1 MGCGSCGTS
10 NGLPKGCNNNGAC
23 GTDGCGKLSVF
34 DWLSNMQLPNGQEKF
49 NFVEVRFKNDRKF
62 YYKNENN
69 ISLNIGDVIAV
80 EGTPGHDIGVV
91 TLTGELVRIQM
102 KKKNLSWTTEDV
114 KKVYRKA
121 NQKDIE
127 TWVEFRDREKQT
139 MVDSRI
145 MAKNLNLEMKICDV
159 EYQGDGAKVTFY
171 YTAEGR
177 VDFRQLIKEYAGK
190 FGVRIEMKQIGYRQE
205 AAKVGGIGS
214 CGRELCCSTWLTD
227 FRSVSTAAA
236 RYQQLSINSQKLAGQ
251 CGKLK
256 CCLNFELDS
265 YLDALNSFPSME
277 SRFETEKGWAHCV
290 KIDVFKKEMWF
301 AYDKGGIV
309 WYKFS
314 VNDIQEFLAIT
325 AKGQKTEPLEDLA
338 KNVEESKP
346 DFADV
351 IGEDSLERFER
362 KEKKNKKRKRIKNN
376 QNSGNEKVAANTNN
390 LKPQMA
396 KQKQPNEAK
405 DKANRPENKQGKNP
419 NQSKKNNQNRP
430 IKNSNP
436 NQNQQLQNQPK
447 EKQQP
452 TQAKEQQVQ
461 PNTDQ
466 QKPQGNNR
474 NRNKQK
480 RKPNKP
486 SNNSQQNN
494 QTNQANQSTQQPK
507 KQPQQNNQNAE
518 QKPKTKD
525 ENHTNNS
532 QPNPNKSKNR
542 SKKRFNRGP
551 KPNDTQQ

>member
-10 NGLPKGCNNNGAC
+10 TSGLPKGCNNNGAC

-34 DWLSNMQLPNGQEKF
+34 DWLSNMKLPNGQQPF

-69 ISLNIGDVIAV
+69 ISLNVGDIIAV
-80 EGTPGHDIGVV
+80 EGNPGHDIGIV

-102 KKKNLSWTTEDV
+102 KKKNLSWEAEDV

-127 TWVEFRDREKQT
+127 TWQEFREKEKQT
-139 MVDSRI
+139 MIDSRI

-205 AAKVGGIGS
+205 AAKIGGIGS

-265 YLDALNSFPSME
+265 YLDALNSFPSIE
-277 SRFETEKGWAHCV
+277 SKFETVNGMAHCV

-301 AYDKGGIV
+301 AYERGSV
-309 WYKFS
+309 LWYKFS
-314 VNDIQEFLAIT
+314 IEDVQEFLQINEN
-325 AKGQKTEPLEDLA
+325 GGKTESLEELA
-338 KNVEESKP
+338 KNAVESKP
-346 DFADV
+346 TFGDG
-351 IGEDSLERFER
+351 IEEDSLERFER
-362 KEKKNKKRKRIKNN
+362 KEKAKRKRIKAKPNNNKSKDNQSVNTSKNNPVEAKENQPQQRKNNN
-376 QNSGNEKVAANTNN
+376 QRKKRPQNSNSNQNPNQQTKAPQNQGTENVV
-390 LKPQMA
+390 KPNA
-396 KQKQPNEAK
+396 EGQKQNPAK
-405 DKANRPENKQGKNP
+405 KKNP
-419 NQSKKNNQNRP
+419 NQQRR
-430 IKNSNP
+430 NP
-436 NQNQQLQNQPK
+436 NQQKTQQNQG
-447 EKQQP
+447 QN
-452 TQAKEQQVQ
+452 
-461 PNTDQ
+461 PNAA
-466 QKPQGNNR
+466 
-474 NRNKQK
+474 
-480 RKPNKP
+480 
-486 SNNSQQNN
+486 SNNTAQSGENN
-494 QTNQANQSTQQPK
+494 QSN
-507 KQPQQNNQNAE
+507 E
-518 QKPKTKD
+518 QKPK
-525 ENHTNNS
+525 
-532 QPNPNKSKNR
+532 NKN
-542 SKKRFNRGP
+542 KKRFHRGP
-551 KPNDTQQ
+551 KPDNSKQ

>member
-10 NGLPKGCNNNGAC
+10 NSGLPKGCNNNGAC

-34 DWLSNMQLPNGQEKF
+34 DWLSNMKLPNGQEKF

-102 KKKNLSWTTEDV
+102 KKKNLTWEGEDI

-127 TWVEFRDREKQT
+127 TWQEFREREKQT
-139 MVDSRI
+139 MIDSRI
-145 MAKNLNLEMKICDV
+145 MAKNHGLEMKICDV

-177 VDFRQLIKEYAGK
+177 VDFRQLIKDYASK
-190 FGVRIEMKQIGYRQE
+190 FAVRIEMKQIGYRQE
-205 AAKVGGIGS
+205 AAKIGGIGS

-265 YLDALNSFPSME
+265 YLDALNTFPSME
-277 SRFETEKGWAHCV
+277 SRFETEKGWTHCV
-290 KIDVFKKEMWF
+290 KVDVFKKEMWF
-301 AYDKGGIV
+301 AYERGGVV

-314 VNDIQEFLAIT
+314 VEDIQEFLAMS
-325 AKGQKTEPLEDLA
+325 AKGIKTEPLEELA
-338 KNVEESKP
+338 KNVEEVKP
-346 DFADV
+346 DFTDV

-362 KEKKNKKRKRIKNN
+362 KEKQNRKRKKIKKPTNTTA
-376 QNSGNEKVAANTNN
+376 EKANANTSAI
-390 LKPQMA
+390 KPQPA

-405 DKANRPENKQGKNP
+405 DTLNRTENKPGKNP
-419 NQSKKNNQNRP
+419 NQSKKNTQNRP
-430 IKNSNP
+430 QKNSNP
-436 NQNQQLQNQPK
+436 NQNPNQQKQNPPK

-452 TQAKEQQVQ
+452 TQNGDQKQGQQNSDQVKEQG
-461 PNTDQ
+461 NT
-466 QKPQGNNR
+466 R
-474 NRNKQK
+474 NRNQQK
-480 RKPNKP
+480 RKPNNP
-486 SNNSQQNN
+486 NPNNP
-494 QTNQANQSTQQPK
+494 ANQENQQPK
-507 KQPQQNNQNAE
+507 KLPQQNNNQNAE
-518 QKPKTKD
+518 PKKTNVSG
-525 ENHTNNS
+525 ENLNNDTE
-532 QPNPNKSKNR
+532 PNPNKSKNR
-542 SKKRFNRGP
+542 NKKRFNRGP
-551 KPNDTQQ
+551 KPDNTQQ

>member
-10 NGLPKGCNNNGAC
+10 SGLPKGCNNNGAC

-34 DWLSNMQLPNGQEKF
+34 DWLSNMQLPTGQEKF

-69 ISLNIGDVIAV
+69 ISLNIGEVIAV

-102 KKKNLSWTTEDV
+102 KKKNLSWTAEDV

-309 WYKFS
+309 WHKFS
-314 VNDIQEFLAIT
+314 VEDIQEFLAMS

-338 KNVEESKP
+338 KNVEETKP
-346 DFADV
+346 DFVDV

-362 KEKKNKKRKRIKNN
+362 KEKQNKKRKRIKKPTNSGTEKVSANANN
-376 QNSGNEKVAANTNN
+376 QR
-390 LKPQMA
+390 PQQA
-396 KQKQPNEAK
+396 KQKPNEVK
-405 DKANRPENKQGKNP
+405 DQPNRPENKPGKNP

-430 IKNSNP
+430 NKNSNP
-436 NQNQQLQNQPK
+436 NQNQQNPPR

-452 TQAKEQQVQ
+452 TQAKDQQGQ

-466 QKPQGNNR
+466 QKPEGNNR
-474 NRNKQK
+474 NRNQQK
-480 RKPNKP
+480 RKPNNP
-486 SNNSQQNN
+486 NSAN
-494 QTNQANQSTQQPK
+494 NQANQPNQQPK
-507 KQPQQNNQNAE
+507 KQPQQNNNQPAE
-518 QKPKTKD
+518 QK
-525 ENHTNNS
+525 TNASGEDQNNT

-542 SKKRFNRGP
+542 NKKRFNRGP
-551 KPNDTQQ
+551 KPDNTQE

>member
-10 NGLPKGCNNNGAC
+10 NSGLPKGCNNNGAC

-34 DWLSNMQLPNGQEKF
+34 DWLSNMKLPNGQEKF

-102 KKKNLSWTTEDV
+102 KKKNLTWEGEDI

-127 TWVEFRDREKQT
+127 TWQEFREREKQT
-139 MVDSRI
+139 MIDSRI
-145 MAKNLNLEMKICDV
+145 MAKNHGLEMKICDV

-177 VDFRQLIKEYAGK
+177 VDFRQLIKDYASK
-190 FGVRIEMKQIGYRQE
+190 VAVRIEMKQIGYRQE
-205 AAKVGGIGS
+205 AAKIGGIGS

-265 YLDALNSFPSME
+265 YLDALNTFPSME
-277 SRFETEKGWAHCV
+277 SRFETEKGWTHCV
-290 KIDVFKKEMWF
+290 KVDVFKKEMWF
-301 AYDKGGIV
+301 AYERGGVV

-314 VNDIQEFLAIT
+314 VEDIQEFLAMS
-325 AKGQKTEPLEDLA
+325 AKGIKTEPLEELA
-338 KNVEESKP
+338 KNVEEVKP
-346 DFADV
+346 DFTDV

-362 KEKKNKKRKRIKNN
+362 KEKQKSKRKKIKKPTNTTAEKA
-376 QNSGNEKVAANTNN
+376 NSNTSAI
-390 LKPQMA
+390 KPQPA

-405 DKANRPENKQGKNP
+405 DTLNRAENKPGKNP
-419 NQSKKNNQNRP
+419 NQSKKNTQNRP
-430 IKNSNP
+430 QKNSNP
-436 NQNQQLQNQPK
+436 NQNPNQQKQNPPK

-452 TQAKEQQVQ
+452 TQNGDQKQGQQNPDQVKEQG
-461 PNTDQ
+461 NT
-466 QKPQGNNR
+466 R
-474 NRNKQK
+474 NRNQQK
-480 RKPNKP
+480 RKPNNP
-486 SNNSQQNN
+486 NPNNP
-494 QTNQANQSTQQPK
+494 ANQENQQPK
-507 KQPQQNNQNAE
+507 KLPQQNNNQNAE
-518 QKPKTKD
+518 PKKTNVSG
-525 ENHTNNS
+525 ENLNNDTE
-532 QPNPNKSKNR
+532 PNPNKSKNR
-542 SKKRFNRGP
+542 NKKRFNRGP
-551 KPNDTQQ
+551 KPDNTQQ

>member
-10 NGLPKGCNNNGAC
+10 SGLPKGCNNNGAC

-34 DWLSNMQLPNGQEKF
+34 DWLSNMQLPTGQEKF

-91 TLTGELVRIQM
+91 TLSGELVRIQM
-102 KKKNLSWTTEDV
+102 KKKNLSWTAEDV

-127 TWVEFRDREKQT
+127 TWQEFRDREKQT

-145 MAKNLNLEMKICDV
+145 MAKNLNLEMKISDV

-277 SRFETEKGWAHCV
+277 SRFETEKGWTHCV

-314 VNDIQEFLAIT
+314 VNDIQEFLAMT

-338 KNVEESKP
+338 KNAEDAKP
-346 DFADV
+346 DFTDV

-362 KEKKNKKRKRIKNN
+362 KEKKKKKRKRIKNN
-376 QNSGNEKVAANTNN
+376 TNSENEKVSANANN
-390 LKPQMA
+390 QRPQPA
-396 KQKQPNEAK
+396 KSKQPNERK
-405 DKANRPENKQGKNP
+405 DQANRPENKQGKNP

-430 IKNSNP
+430 NKNSNP
-436 NQNQQLQNQPK
+436 NQNQQQNQPK

-452 TQAKEQQVQ
+452 TKANEQQAQ

-474 NRNKQK
+474 NRNQQK
-480 RKPNKP
+480 RKPNNP
-486 SNNSQQNN
+486 NNNSQQN
-494 QTNQANQSTQQPK
+494 QANQSNQQPK
-507 KQPQQNNQNAE
+507 KQPQQNNNQPAEPKANASG
-518 QKPKTKD
+518 
-525 ENHTNNS
+525 ENTDNA

-542 SKKRFNRGP
+542 NKKRFNRGP
-551 KPNDTQQ
+551 KPDNTQE

>member
-1 MGCGSCGTS
+1 
-10 NGLPKGCNNNGAC
+10 
-23 GTDGCGKLSVF
+23 
-34 DWLSNMQLPNGQEKF
+34 
-49 NFVEVRFKNDRKF
+49 
-62 YYKNENN
+62 
-69 ISLNIGDVIAV
+69 
-80 EGTPGHDIGVV
+80 
-91 TLTGELVRIQM
+91 M
-102 KKKNLSWTTEDV
+102 KKKNLSWTAEDV

-127 TWVEFRDREKQT
+127 TWIEFRDREKQT

-177 VDFRQLIKEYAGK
+177 VDFRQLIKDYAGK

-265 YLDALNSFPSME
+265 YLDALNHFPSME

-290 KIDVFKKEMWF
+290 KVDVFKKEMWF
-301 AYDKGGIV
+301 AYDKGGII

-314 VNDIQEFLAIT
+314 VDDIQEFLAMT
-325 AKGQKTEPLEDLA
+325 AKGKKTEPLEDLA

-346 DFADV
+346 DFSDV

-362 KEKKNKKRKRIKNN
+362 KEKQNKKRKRINKNN
-376 QNSGNEKVAANTNN
+376 QHSGNEKVAANANN
-390 LKPQMA
+390 LKSQKA

-405 DKANRPENKQGKNP
+405 DKTNRPENKQGKNP
-419 NQSKKNNQNRP
+419 NQSKKNNQTRP
-430 IKNSNP
+430 NKNSNP
-436 NQNQQLQNQPK
+436 NPNQQSNQPK
-447 EKQQP
+447 EKRKP
-452 TQAKEQQVQ
+452 TQANEQQAQ

-474 NRNKQK
+474 NRNQQK
-480 RKPNKP
+480 RKPNNP

-494 QTNQANQSTQQPK
+494 QANQLTQQPK
-507 KQPQQNNQNAE
+507 KQPQQNNQNTE
-518 QKPKTKD
+518 QNPKTKE
-525 ENHTNNS
+525 ENSTNNS

-542 SKKRFNRGP
+542 NKKRFNRGP
-551 KPNDTQQ
+551 KPDDTQQ

>member
-80 EGTPGHDIGVV
+80 EGSPGHDIGVV

-102 KKKNLSWTTEDV
+102 KKKNLSWTAEDV

-127 TWVEFRDREKQT
+127 TWQEFRDREKQT

-145 MAKNLNLEMKICDV
+145 MAKNLNLEMKISDV

-177 VDFRQLIKEYAGK
+177 VDFRQLIKDYAGK

-265 YLDALNSFPSME
+265 YLDALNAFPSME
-277 SRFETEKGWAHCV
+277 SRFETEKGWTHCV
-290 KIDVFKKEMWF
+290 KVDVFKREMWF
-301 AYDKGGIV
+301 AYEKGGIV

-314 VNDIQEFLAIT
+314 VDDIQEFLAMS
-325 AKGQKTEPLEDLA
+325 AKGKKTEPLEDLA
-338 KNVEESKP
+338 KNVEEAKP
-346 DFADV
+346 DFSDV

-362 KEKKNKKRKRIKNN
+362 KEKQNRKRKKIKKPNSDKANANNTRPQQAKNKPQVDDKNIQNKSEVKPNNPNQNKKNN
-376 QNSGNEKVAANTNN
+376 QNKPNRKPNN
-390 LKPQMA
+390 PNQN
-396 KQKQPNEAK
+396 KQKDQVKDSQKVPNQEQSQGQ
-405 DKANRPENKQGKNP
+405 ENKQGKP
-419 NQSKKNNQNRP
+419 RNRP
-430 IKNSNP
+430 
-436 NQNQQLQNQPK
+436 Q
-447 EKQQP
+447 
-452 TQAKEQQVQ
+452 
-461 PNTDQ
+461 
-466 QKPQGNNR
+466 
-474 NRNKQK
+474 QK
-480 RKPNKP
+480 RKPNNPNQNNPNQNNKNSQPNQKP
-486 SNNSQQNN
+486 NQQNN
-494 QTNQANQSTQQPK
+494 V
-507 KQPQQNNQNAE
+507 NAE
-518 QKPKTKD
+518 AK
-525 ENHTNNS
+525 TNNSGENKNNSS
-532 QPNPNKSKNR
+532 QPNPNKSKNPN
-542 SKKRFNRGP
+542 KKRFNRGP
-551 KPNDTQQ
+551 KPDNTQD

>member
-10 NGLPKGCNNNGAC
+10 SGLPKGCNNNGAC

-34 DWLSNMQLPNGQEKF
+34 DWLSNMQLPTGQEKF

-91 TLTGELVRIQM
+91 TLSGELVRIQM
-102 KKKNLSWTTEDV
+102 KKKNLSWTAEDV

-127 TWVEFRDREKQT
+127 TWQEFRDREKQT

-145 MAKNLNLEMKICDV
+145 MAKNLNLEMKISDV

-277 SRFETEKGWAHCV
+277 SRFETEKGWTHCV

-314 VNDIQEFLAIT
+314 VNDIQEFLAMT

-338 KNVEESKP
+338 KNAEDAKP
-346 DFADV
+346 DFTDV

-362 KEKKNKKRKRIKNN
+362 KEKQNKKRKRIKNN
-376 QNSGNEKVAANTNN
+376 TNSENDKVSANANN
-390 LKPQMA
+390 QRPQPA
-396 KQKQPNEAK
+396 KSKQPNERK
-405 DKANRPENKQGKNP
+405 DQANRPENKQGKNP

-430 IKNSNP
+430 NKNSNP
-436 NQNQQLQNQPK
+436 NQNQQQNQPK

-452 TQAKEQQVQ
+452 TKANEQQAQ

-474 NRNKQK
+474 NRNQQK
-480 RKPNKP
+480 RKPNNP
-486 SNNSQQNN
+486 NNNSQQN
-494 QTNQANQSTQQPK
+494 QANQSNQQPK
-507 KQPQQNNQNAE
+507 KQPQQNNNQPAEPKANASG
-518 QKPKTKD
+518 
-525 ENHTNNS
+525 ENTDNA

-542 SKKRFNRGP
+542 NKKRFNRGP
-551 KPNDTQQ
+551 KPDNTQE

>member
-10 NGLPKGCNNNGAC
+10 SGLPKGCNNNGAC

-34 DWLSNMQLPNGQEKF
+34 DWLSNMQLPTGQEKF

-69 ISLNIGDVIAV
+69 ISLNIGEVIAV

-102 KKKNLSWTTEDV
+102 KKKNLSWTAEDV

-309 WYKFS
+309 WHKFS
-314 VNDIQEFLAIT
+314 VEDIQEFLAMS

-338 KNVEESKP
+338 KNVEETKP
-346 DFADV
+346 DFVDV

-362 KEKKNKKRKRIKNN
+362 KEKQNKKRKRIKKPTNSGTEKVSANANN
-376 QNSGNEKVAANTNN
+376 QR
-390 LKPQMA
+390 PQQA
-396 KQKQPNEAK
+396 KQKANEVKDQP
-405 DKANRPENKQGKNP
+405 NRPENKPGKNP

-430 IKNSNP
+430 NKNSNP
-436 NQNQQLQNQPK
+436 NQNQQNLPR

-452 TQAKEQQVQ
+452 TQAKDQQGL

-466 QKPQGNNR
+466 QKPEGNNR
-474 NRNKQK
+474 NRNQQK
-480 RKPNKP
+480 RKPNNP
-486 SNNSQQNN
+486 NSAN
-494 QTNQANQSTQQPK
+494 NQANQPNQQPK
-507 KQPQQNNQNAE
+507 KQPQQNNNQPAE
-518 QKPKTKD
+518 QK
-525 ENHTNNS
+525 TNASGEDQNNT

-542 SKKRFNRGP
+542 NKKRFNRGP
-551 KPNDTQQ
+551 KPDNTQE

>member
-91 TLTGELVRIQM
+91 TLSGELVRIQM
-102 KKKNLSWTTEDV
+102 KKKNLSWTAEDV

-127 TWVEFRDREKQT
+127 TWQEFRDREKQT

-145 MAKNLNLEMKICDV
+145 MAKNLNLEMKISDV

-277 SRFETEKGWAHCV
+277 SRFETEKGWTHCV

-314 VNDIQEFLAIT
+314 VNDIQEFLAMT

-338 KNVEESKP
+338 KNAEDAKP
-346 DFADV
+346 DFTDV

-362 KEKKNKKRKRIKNN
+362 KEKQNKKRKRIKNN
-376 QNSGNEKVAANTNN
+376 TNSENDKASANANN
-390 LKPQMA
+390 QRPQPA
-396 KQKQPNEAK
+396 KSKQPNERK
-405 DKANRPENKQGKNP
+405 DQANRPENKQGKNP

-430 IKNSNP
+430 NKNSNP
-436 NQNQQLQNQPK
+436 NQNQQQNQPK

-452 TQAKEQQVQ
+452 TKANEQQAQ

-474 NRNKQK
+474 NRNQQK
-480 RKPNKP
+480 RKPNNQN
-486 SNNSQQNN
+486 NNSQQN
-494 QTNQANQSTQQPK
+494 QANQSNQQPK
-507 KQPQQNNQNAE
+507 KQPQQNNNQPAEPKANASG
-518 QKPKTKD
+518 
-525 ENHTNNS
+525 ENTDNA

-542 SKKRFNRGP
+542 NKKRFNRGP
-551 KPNDTQQ
+551 KPDNTQE

>member
-91 TLTGELVRIQM
+91 TLSGELVRIQM
-102 KKKNLSWTTEDV
+102 KKKNLSWTAEDV

-127 TWVEFRDREKQT
+127 TWQEFRDREKQT

-145 MAKNLNLEMKICDV
+145 MAKNLNLEMKISDV

-265 YLDALNSFPSME
+265 YLDALNSFPPME
-277 SRFETEKGWAHCV
+277 SRFETEKGWTHCV

-314 VNDIQEFLAIT
+314 VNDIQEFLAMT

-338 KNVEESKP
+338 KNAEDAKP
-346 DFADV
+346 DFTDV

-362 KEKKNKKRKRIKNN
+362 KEKQNKKRKRIKNN
-376 QNSGNEKVAANTNN
+376 TNSENDKVSANANN
-390 LKPQMA
+390 QRPQPA
-396 KQKQPNEAK
+396 KSKQPNERK
-405 DKANRPENKQGKNP
+405 DQANRPENKQGKNP

-430 IKNSNP
+430 NKNSNP
-436 NQNQQLQNQPK
+436 NQNQQQNQPK

-452 TQAKEQQVQ
+452 TKANEQQAQ

-474 NRNKQK
+474 NRNQQK
-480 RKPNKP
+480 RKPNNP
-486 SNNSQQNN
+486 NNNSQQN
-494 QTNQANQSTQQPK
+494 QANQSNQQPK
-507 KQPQQNNQNAE
+507 KQPQQNNNQPAEPKANASG
-518 QKPKTKD
+518 
-525 ENHTNNS
+525 ENTDNA

-542 SKKRFNRGP
+542 NKKRFNRGP
-551 KPNDTQQ
+551 KPDNTQE

>member
-10 NGLPKGCNNNGAC
+10 NSGLPKGCNNNGAC

-34 DWLSNMQLPNGQEKF
+34 DWLSNMKLPNGQEKF

-102 KKKNLSWTTEDV
+102 KKKNLTWEGEDI

-127 TWVEFRDREKQT
+127 TWQEFREREKQT
-139 MVDSRI
+139 MIDSRI
-145 MAKNLNLEMKICDV
+145 MAKNHGLEMKICDV

-177 VDFRQLIKEYAGK
+177 VDFRQLIKDYASK
-190 FGVRIEMKQIGYRQE
+190 FAVRIEMKQIGYRQE
-205 AAKVGGIGS
+205 AAKIGGIGS

-265 YLDALNSFPSME
+265 YLDALNTFPSME
-277 SRFETEKGWAHCV
+277 SRFETEKGWTHCV
-290 KIDVFKKEMWF
+290 KVDVFKKEMWL
-301 AYDKGGIV
+301 AYERGGVV

-314 VNDIQEFLAIT
+314 VEDIQEFLAMS
-325 AKGQKTEPLEDLA
+325 AKGIKTEPLEELA
-338 KNVEESKP
+338 KNVEEVKP
-346 DFADV
+346 DFTDV

-362 KEKKNKKRKRIKNN
+362 KEKQNRKRKKIKKPTNTTA
-376 QNSGNEKVAANTNN
+376 EKANANTSAI
-390 LKPQMA
+390 KPQPA

-405 DKANRPENKQGKNP
+405 DTLNRTENKPGKNP
-419 NQSKKNNQNRP
+419 NQSKKNTQNRP
-430 IKNSNP
+430 QKNSNP
-436 NQNQQLQNQPK
+436 NQNPNQQKQNPPK

-452 TQAKEQQVQ
+452 TQNGDQKQGQQNSDQVKEQG
-461 PNTDQ
+461 NT
-466 QKPQGNNR
+466 R
-474 NRNKQK
+474 NRNQQK
-480 RKPNKP
+480 RKPNNP
-486 SNNSQQNN
+486 NPNNP
-494 QTNQANQSTQQPK
+494 ANQENQQPK
-507 KQPQQNNQNAE
+507 KLPQQNNNQNAE
-518 QKPKTKD
+518 PKKTNVSG
-525 ENHTNNS
+525 ENLNNDTE
-532 QPNPNKSKNR
+532 PNPNKSKNR
-542 SKKRFNRGP
+542 NKKRFNRGP
-551 KPNDTQQ
+551 KPDNTQQ

>member
-91 TLTGELVRIQM
+91 TLSGELVRIQM
-102 KKKNLSWTTEDV
+102 KKKNLSWTAEDV

-127 TWVEFRDREKQT
+127 TWQEFREREKQT

-145 MAKNLNLEMKICDV
+145 MAKNLNLEMKISDV

-277 SRFETEKGWAHCV
+277 SRFETEKGWTHCV

-314 VNDIQEFLAIT
+314 VNDIQEFLAMT

-338 KNVEESKP
+338 KNAEDAKP
-346 DFADV
+346 DFTDV

-362 KEKKNKKRKRIKNN
+362 KEKKKKKRKRIKNN
-376 QNSGNEKVAANTNN
+376 TNSENEKVSANANN
-390 LKPQMA
+390 QRPQPA
-396 KQKQPNEAK
+396 KSKQPNERK
-405 DKANRPENKQGKNP
+405 DQANRPENKQGKNP

-430 IKNSNP
+430 NKNSNP
-436 NQNQQLQNQPK
+436 NQNQQQNQPK

-452 TQAKEQQVQ
+452 TKANEQQAQ

-474 NRNKQK
+474 NRNQQK
-480 RKPNKP
+480 RKPNNQN
-486 SNNSQQNN
+486 NNSQQN
-494 QTNQANQSTQQPK
+494 QANQSNQQPK
-507 KQPQQNNQNAE
+507 KQPQQNNNQPAEPKANASG
-518 QKPKTKD
+518 
-525 ENHTNNS
+525 ENTDNA

-542 SKKRFNRGP
+542 NKKRFNRGP
-551 KPNDTQQ
+551 KPDNTQE

>member
-69 ISLNIGDVIAV
+69 ISLNIGEVVAV

-91 TLTGELVRIQM
+91 TLSGELVRIQM
-102 KKKNLSWTTEDV
+102 KKKNLSWTAEDV

-127 TWVEFRDREKQT
+127 TWQEFRDREKQT

-145 MAKNLNLEMKICDV
+145 MAKNLNLEMKISDV

-277 SRFETEKGWAHCV
+277 SRFETEKGWTHCV

-314 VNDIQEFLAIT
+314 VNDIQEFLAMT

-338 KNVEESKP
+338 KNAEDAKP
-346 DFADV
+346 DFTDV

-362 KEKKNKKRKRIKNN
+362 KEKQNKKRKRIKNN
-376 QNSGNEKVAANTNN
+376 TNSENDKASANANN
-390 LKPQMA
+390 QRPQPA
-396 KQKQPNEAK
+396 KSKQPNERK
-405 DKANRPENKQGKNP
+405 DQANRPENKQGKNP

-430 IKNSNP
+430 NKNSNP
-436 NQNQQLQNQPK
+436 NQNQQQNQPK

-452 TQAKEQQVQ
+452 TKANEQQAQ

-474 NRNKQK
+474 NRNQQK
-480 RKPNKP
+480 RKPNNP
-486 SNNSQQNN
+486 NNNSQQN
-494 QTNQANQSTQQPK
+494 QANQSNQQPK
-507 KQPQQNNQNAE
+507 KQPQQNNNQPAEPKANASG
-518 QKPKTKD
+518 
-525 ENHTNNS
+525 ENTDNA

-542 SKKRFNRGP
+542 NKKRFNRGP
-551 KPNDTQQ
+551 KPDNTQE

>member
-102 KKKNLSWTTEDV
+102 KKKNLSWTAEDI

-177 VDFRQLIKEYAGK
+177 VDFRQLIKDYAGK

-290 KIDVFKKEMWF
+290 KVDVFKKEMWF
-301 AYDKGGIV
+301 AYDKGGII

-314 VNDIQEFLAIT
+314 VEDIQEFLAMT
-325 AKGQKTEPLEDLA
+325 AKGKKTEPLEDLA
-338 KNVEESKP
+338 KNVEETKS
-346 DFADV
+346 DFSDV

-362 KEKKNKKRKRIKNN
+362 KEKQNRKRKKIKK
-376 QNSGNEKVAANTNN
+376 QGNSAPDKNGANVSN
-390 LKPQMA
+390 LKPQQA
-396 KQKQPNEAK
+396 KQKQPNEGK
-405 DKANRPENKQGKNP
+405 EKQNRPENRQGKNP
-419 NQSKKNNQNRP
+419 NPSKKNNQNRP
-430 IKNSNP
+430 NKSSNP
-436 NQNQQLQNQPK
+436 NQNNQN
-447 EKQQP
+447 
-452 TQAKEQQVQ
+452 QAKEPQVQ

-474 NRNKQK
+474 NRNQQK
-480 RKPNKP
+480 RKPNNP
-486 SNNSQQNN
+486 SNNSQQS
-494 QTNQANQSTQQPK
+494 NQSNQQPK

-518 QKPKTKD
+518 QKTKTKD
-525 ENHTNNS
+525 ENQTNNS

-542 SKKRFNRGP
+542 NKKRVNRGP
-551 KPNDTQQ
+551 KPDDTQQ

>member
-80 EGTPGHDIGVV
+80 EGSPGHDIGVV

-102 KKKNLSWTTEDV
+102 KKKNLSWTAEDV

-127 TWVEFRDREKQT
+127 TWQEFRDREKQT

-145 MAKNLNLEMKICDV
+145 MAKNLNLEMKISDV

-177 VDFRQLIKEYAGK
+177 VDFRQLIKDYAGK

-265 YLDALNSFPSME
+265 YLDALNAFPSME
-277 SRFETEKGWAHCV
+277 SRFETEKGWTHCV
-290 KIDVFKKEMWF
+290 KVDVFKREMWF
-301 AYDKGGIV
+301 AYEKGGIV

-314 VNDIQEFLAIT
+314 VDDIQEFLAMS
-325 AKGQKTEPLEDLA
+325 AKGKKTEPLEDLA
-338 KNVEESKP
+338 KNVEEAKP
-346 DFADV
+346 DFSDV

-362 KEKKNKKRKRIKNN
+362 KEKQNRKRKKIKKPNSDKANANNTRPQQAKNKPQVDDKNIQNKSEVKPNNPNQNKKNN
-376 QNSGNEKVAANTNN
+376 QNKPNRKPNNPNQNKQQDQVKDSQKV
-390 LKPQMA
+390 
-396 KQKQPNEAK
+396 PNQEQSQGQ
-405 DKANRPENKQGKNP
+405 ENKQGKP
-419 NQSKKNNQNRP
+419 RNRP
-430 IKNSNP
+430 
-436 NQNQQLQNQPK
+436 Q
-447 EKQQP
+447 
-452 TQAKEQQVQ
+452 
-461 PNTDQ
+461 
-466 QKPQGNNR
+466 
-474 NRNKQK
+474 QK
-480 RKPNKP
+480 RKPNNPNQNNPNQNNKNSQPNQKP
-486 SNNSQQNN
+486 NQQNN
-494 QTNQANQSTQQPK
+494 V
-507 KQPQQNNQNAE
+507 NAE
-518 QKPKTKD
+518 AK
-525 ENHTNNS
+525 TNNSGENKNNSS
-532 QPNPNKSKNR
+532 QPNPNKSKNPN
-542 SKKRFNRGP
+542 KKRFNRGP
-551 KPNDTQQ
+551 KPDNTQD

>member
-91 TLTGELVRIQM
+91 TLSGELVRIQM
-102 KKKNLSWTTEDV
+102 KKKNLSWTAEDV

-127 TWVEFRDREKQT
+127 TWQEFRDREKQT

-145 MAKNLNLEMKICDV
+145 MAKNLNLEMKISDV

-277 SRFETEKGWAHCV
+277 SRFETEKGWTHCV

-309 WYKFS
+309 C
-314 VNDIQEFLAIT
+314 ND
-325 AKGQKTEPLEDLA
+325 
-338 KNVEESKP
+338 S
-346 DFADV
+346 
-351 IGEDSLERFER
+351 
-362 KEKKNKKRKRIKNN
+362 
-376 QNSGNEKVAANTNN
+376 
-390 LKPQMA
+390 
-396 KQKQPNEAK
+396 
-405 DKANRPENKQGKNP
+405 
-419 NQSKKNNQNRP
+419 
-430 IKNSNP
+430 
-436 NQNQQLQNQPK
+436 
-447 EKQQP
+447 
-452 TQAKEQQVQ
+452 
-461 PNTDQ
+461 
-466 QKPQGNNR
+466 
-474 NRNKQK
+474 
-480 RKPNKP
+480 
-486 SNNSQQNN
+486 
-494 QTNQANQSTQQPK
+494 
-507 KQPQQNNQNAE
+507 
-518 QKPKTKD
+518 
-525 ENHTNNS
+525 
-532 QPNPNKSKNR
+532 
-542 SKKRFNRGP
+542 
-551 KPNDTQQ
+551 

>member
-10 NGLPKGCNNNGAC
+10 NSGLPKGCNNNGAC

-34 DWLSNMQLPNGQEKF
+34 DWLSNMKLPNGQEKF

-102 KKKNLSWTTEDV
+102 KKKNLTWEGEDI

-127 TWVEFRDREKQT
+127 TWQEFREREKQT
-139 MVDSRI
+139 MIDSRI
-145 MAKNLNLEMKICDV
+145 MAKNHGLEMKICDV

-177 VDFRQLIKEYAGK
+177 VDFRQLIKDYASK
-190 FGVRIEMKQIGYRQE
+190 FAVRIEMKQIGYRQE
-205 AAKVGGIGS
+205 AAKIGGIGS

-265 YLDALNSFPSME
+265 YLDALNTFTSME
-277 SRFETEKGWAHCV
+277 ILFETETVWTHCV
-290 KIDVFKKEMWF
+290 KVDVFKKEMWF
-301 AYDKGGIV
+301 AYERGGVV

-314 VNDIQEFLAIT
+314 VEDIQEFLAMS
-325 AKGQKTEPLEDLA
+325 AKGIKTEPLEELA
-338 KNVEESKP
+338 KNVEEVKP
-346 DFADV
+346 DFTDV

-362 KEKKNKKRKRIKNN
+362 KEKQKSKRKKIKKPTNTTA
-376 QNSGNEKVAANTNN
+376 EKANANTSAI
-390 LKPQMA
+390 KPQPA

-405 DKANRPENKQGKNP
+405 DTLNRAENKPGKNP
-419 NQSKKNNQNRP
+419 NQSKKNTQNRP
-430 IKNSNP
+430 QKNSNP
-436 NQNQQLQNQPK
+436 NQNPNQQKQNPPK

-452 TQAKEQQVQ
+452 TQNGDQKQGQQNSDQVKEQG
-461 PNTDQ
+461 NT
-466 QKPQGNNR
+466 R
-474 NRNKQK
+474 NRNQQK
-480 RKPNKP
+480 RKPNNP
-486 SNNSQQNN
+486 NPNNP
-494 QTNQANQSTQQPK
+494 ANQENQQPK
-507 KQPQQNNQNAE
+507 KLPQQNNNQNAE
-518 QKPKTKD
+518 PKKTNVSG
-525 ENHTNNS
+525 ENLNNDTE
-532 QPNPNKSKNR
+532 PNPNKSKNR
-542 SKKRFNRGP
+542 NKKRFNRGP
-551 KPNDTQQ
+551 KPDNTQQ

>member
-10 NGLPKGCNNNGAC
+10 SGLPKGCNNNGAC

-34 DWLSNMQLPNGQEKF
+34 DWLSNMQLPTGQEKF

-69 ISLNIGDVIAV
+69 ISLNIGEVIAV

-102 KKKNLSWTTEDV
+102 KKKNLSWTAEDV

-121 NQKDIE
+121 NQNDIE

-309 WYKFS
+309 WHKFS
-314 VNDIQEFLAIT
+314 VEDIQEFLAMS

-338 KNVEESKP
+338 KNVEETKP
-346 DFADV
+346 DFVDV

-362 KEKKNKKRKRIKNN
+362 KEKQNKKRKRIKKPTNSGTEKVSANANN
-376 QNSGNEKVAANTNN
+376 QR
-390 LKPQMA
+390 PQQA
-396 KQKQPNEAK
+396 KQKANEVKDQP
-405 DKANRPENKQGKNP
+405 NRPENKPGKNP

-430 IKNSNP
+430 NKNSNP
-436 NQNQQLQNQPK
+436 NQNQQNLPR

-452 TQAKEQQVQ
+452 TQAKDQQGL

-466 QKPQGNNR
+466 QKPEGNNR
-474 NRNKQK
+474 NRNQQK
-480 RKPNKP
+480 RKPNNP
-486 SNNSQQNN
+486 NSAN
-494 QTNQANQSTQQPK
+494 NQANQPNQQPK
-507 KQPQQNNQNAE
+507 KQPQQNNNQPAE
-518 QKPKTKD
+518 QK
-525 ENHTNNS
+525 TNASGEDQNNT

-542 SKKRFNRGP
+542 NKKRFNRGP
-551 KPNDTQQ
+551 KPDNTQE

>member
-34 DWLSNMQLPNGQEKF
+34 DWLSNMQLPNGQERF

-69 ISLNIGDVIAV
+69 ISLNIGEVVAV

-102 KKKNLSWTTEDV
+102 KKKNLSWTAEDV

-314 VNDIQEFLAIT
+314 VDDIQEFLAMS

-338 KNVEESKP
+338 KNVEETKP
-346 DFADV
+346 DFVDV

-362 KEKKNKKRKRIKNN
+362 KEKQNKKRKKIKKPAAGTEKVGANANN
-376 QNSGNEKVAANTNN
+376 QR
-390 LKPQMA
+390 PQQA
-396 KQKQPNEAK
+396 KQKPQNEGK
-405 DKANRPENKQGKNP
+405 DQANRPDNNGNKNP

-430 IKNSNP
+430 NKNSNP
-436 NQNQQLQNQPK
+436 NQPKQQNKPNPPR
-447 EKQQP
+447 EKQQQP
-452 TQAKEQQVQ
+452 TQSENGTV
-461 PNTDQ
+461 NTDQ
-466 QKPQGNNR
+466 PKQGGNNR
-474 NRNKQK
+474 NRNQQK
-480 RKPNKP
+480 RKPNNP
-486 SNNSQQNN
+486 NPNSQNSQA
-494 QTNQANQSTQQPK
+494 NQANQSNQQPK
-507 KQPQQNNQNAE
+507 KQPQQNNNQPAE
-518 QKPKTKD
+518 QKVNPSG
-525 ENHTNNS
+525 ENQNNP

-542 SKKRFNRGP
+542 NKKRFNRGP
-551 KPNDTQQ
+551 KPDNTQE

>member
-91 TLTGELVRIQM
+91 TLSGELVRIQM
-102 KKKNLSWTTEDV
+102 KKKNLSWTAEDV

-127 TWVEFRDREKQT
+127 TWQEFRDREKQT

-145 MAKNLNLEMKICDV
+145 MAKNLNLEMKISDV

-277 SRFETEKGWAHCV
+277 SRFETEKGWTHCV

-314 VNDIQEFLAIT
+314 VNDVQEFLAMT

-338 KNVEESKP
+338 KNAEDAKP
-346 DFADV
+346 DFTDV

-362 KEKKNKKRKRIKNN
+362 KEKQNKKRKRIKNN
-376 QNSGNEKVAANTNN
+376 TNSENDKVSANANN
-390 LKPQMA
+390 QRPQPA
-396 KQKQPNEAK
+396 KSKQPNERK
-405 DKANRPENKQGKNP
+405 DQANRPENKQGKNP

-430 IKNSNP
+430 NKNSNP
-436 NQNQQLQNQPK
+436 NQNQQQNQPK

-452 TQAKEQQVQ
+452 TQANEQQAQ

-474 NRNKQK
+474 NRNQQK
-480 RKPNKP
+480 RKPNNP
-486 SNNSQQNN
+486 NNNSQQN
-494 QTNQANQSTQQPK
+494 QANQSNQQPK
-507 KQPQQNNQNAE
+507 KQPQQNNNQPAEPKANASG
-518 QKPKTKD
+518 
-525 ENHTNNS
+525 ENTDNA

-542 SKKRFNRGP
+542 NKKRFNRGP
-551 KPNDTQQ
+551 KPDNTQE

>member
-102 KKKNLSWTTEDV
+102 KKKNLSWTAEDI

-177 VDFRQLIKEYAGK
+177 VDFRQLIKDYAGK

-290 KIDVFKKEMWF
+290 KVDVFKKEMWF
-301 AYDKGGIV
+301 AYDKGGII

-314 VNDIQEFLAIT
+314 VEDIQEFLAMT
-325 AKGQKTEPLEDLA
+325 AKGKKTEPLEDLA
-338 KNVEESKP
+338 KNVEETKS
-346 DFADV
+346 DFSDV

-362 KEKKNKKRKRIKNN
+362 KEKQNRKRKKIKK
-376 QNSGNEKVAANTNN
+376 QGNSAPDKNGANASN
-390 LKPQMA
+390 LKPQQA
-396 KQKQPNEAK
+396 KQKQPNEGK
-405 DKANRPENKQGKNP
+405 EKQNRPENRQGKNP
-419 NQSKKNNQNRP
+419 NPSKKNNQNRP
-430 IKNSNP
+430 NKNSNP
-436 NQNQQLQNQPK
+436 NQNNQN
-447 EKQQP
+447 
-452 TQAKEQQVQ
+452 QAKEPQVQ

-474 NRNKQK
+474 NRNQQK
-480 RKPNKP
+480 RKPNNP
-486 SNNSQQNN
+486 SNNSQQS
-494 QTNQANQSTQQPK
+494 NQSNQQPK
-507 KQPQQNNQNAE
+507 KQTQQNNQNAE
-518 QKPKTKD
+518 QKTKTKD
-525 ENHTNNS
+525 ENQTNNS

-542 SKKRFNRGP
+542 NKKRVNRGP
-551 KPNDTQQ
+551 KPDDTQQ

>member
-34 DWLSNMQLPNGQEKF
+34 DWLSNMKLPNGQEKF

-80 EGTPGHDIGVV
+80 EGSPGHDIGVV

-102 KKKNLSWTTEDV
+102 KKKNLSWTAEDV

-127 TWVEFRDREKQT
+127 TWQEFRNREKQT

-145 MAKNLNLEMKICDV
+145 MAKNLNLEMKISDV

-177 VDFRQLIKEYAGK
+177 VDFRQLIKDYAGK

-277 SRFETEKGWAHCV
+277 SRFETEKGWTHCV
-290 KIDVFKKEMWF
+290 KVDVFKREMWF
-301 AYDKGGIV
+301 AYEKGGIV

-314 VNDIQEFLAIT
+314 VNDIQEFLDMS
-325 AKGQKTEPLEDLA
+325 AKGRKIEPLEDLA
-338 KNVEESKP
+338 KNVEETKP
-346 DFADV
+346 DFSDV

-362 KEKKNKKRKRIKNN
+362 KEKQNRKRKKIK
-376 QNSGNEKVAANTNN
+376 
-390 LKPQMA
+390 
-396 KQKQPNEAK
+396 KQTS
-405 DKANRPENKQGKNP
+405 DKANANNNRPQQAKNKPQSDDKNSQNKPEGKPNNP
-419 NQSKKNNQNRP
+419 NQNKKNNQNRP
-430 IKNSNP
+430 NRKPNNP
-436 NQNQQLQNQPK
+436 NQN
-447 EKQQP
+447 KQQDQVKDSQKAANTSE
-452 TQAKEQQVQ
+452 TQGQENKQG
-461 PNTDQ
+461 
-466 QKPQGNNR
+466 KPR
-474 NRNKQK
+474 NRPQQK
-480 RKPNKP
+480 RKPNNPNQNNKNSQPNQKP
-486 SNNSQQNN
+486 NQQNN
-494 QTNQANQSTQQPK
+494 INADAKTNSSGENK
-507 KQPQQNNQNAE
+507 NN
-518 QKPKTKD
+518 T
-525 ENHTNNS
+525 S
-532 QPNPNKSKNR
+532 QPNPNKSKNPN
-542 SKKRFNRGP
+542 KKRFNRGP
-551 KPNDTQQ
+551 KPDNTQD

>member
-10 NGLPKGCNNNGAC
+10 SGLPKGCNNNGAC

-34 DWLSNMQLPNGQEKF
+34 DWLSNMQLPTGQEKF

-69 ISLNIGDVIAV
+69 ISLNIGEVIAV

-102 KKKNLSWTTEDV
+102 KKKNLSWTAEDV

-309 WYKFS
+309 WHKFS
-314 VNDIQEFLAIT
+314 VEDIQEFLAMS

-338 KNVEESKP
+338 KNVEETKP
-346 DFADV
+346 DFVDV

-362 KEKKNKKRKRIKNN
+362 KEKQNKKRKRIKKPTNSGTEKVSANANN
-376 QNSGNEKVAANTNN
+376 QR
-390 LKPQMA
+390 PQQA
-396 KQKQPNEAK
+396 KQKPNEVK
-405 DKANRPENKQGKNP
+405 DQPNRPENKPGKNP

-430 IKNSNP
+430 NKNSNP
-436 NQNQQLQNQPK
+436 NQNQQNLPR

-452 TQAKEQQVQ
+452 TQAKDQQGL

-466 QKPQGNNR
+466 QKPEGNNR
-474 NRNKQK
+474 NRNQQK
-480 RKPNKP
+480 RKPNNP
-486 SNNSQQNN
+486 NSAN
-494 QTNQANQSTQQPK
+494 NQANQPNQQPK
-507 KQPQQNNQNAE
+507 KQPQQNNNQPAE
-518 QKPKTKD
+518 QK
-525 ENHTNNS
+525 TNASGEDQNNT

-542 SKKRFNRGP
+542 NKKRFNRGP
-551 KPNDTQQ
+551 KPDNTQE

>member
-91 TLTGELVRIQM
+91 TLSGELVRIQM
-102 KKKNLSWTTEDV
+102 KKKNLSWTAEDV

-127 TWVEFRDREKQT
+127 TWQEFRDREKQT

-145 MAKNLNLEMKICDV
+145 MAKNLNLEMKISDV

-277 SRFETEKGWAHCV
+277 SRFETEKGWTHCV

-314 VNDIQEFLAIT
+314 VNDVQEFLAMT

-338 KNVEESKP
+338 KNAEDAKP
-346 DFADV
+346 DFTDV

-362 KEKKNKKRKRIKNN
+362 KEKQNKKRKRIKNN
-376 QNSGNEKVAANTNN
+376 TNSENDKVSANANN
-390 LKPQMA
+390 QRPQPA
-396 KQKQPNEAK
+396 KSKQPNERK
-405 DKANRPENKQGKNP
+405 DQANRPENKQGKNP

-430 IKNSNP
+430 NKNSNP
-436 NQNQQLQNQPK
+436 NQNQQQNQPK

-452 TQAKEQQVQ
+452 TKANEQQAQ

-474 NRNKQK
+474 NRNQQK
-480 RKPNKP
+480 RKPNNP
-486 SNNSQQNN
+486 NNNSQQN
-494 QTNQANQSTQQPK
+494 QANQSNQQPK
-507 KQPQQNNQNAE
+507 KQPQQNNNQPAEPKANASG
-518 QKPKTKD
+518 
-525 ENHTNNS
+525 ENTDNA

-542 SKKRFNRGP
+542 NKKRFNRGP
-551 KPNDTQQ
+551 KPDNTQE

>member
-34 DWLSNMQLPNGQEKF
+34 DWLSNMKLPNGQEKF

-91 TLTGELVRIQM
+91 TLSGELVRIQM
-102 KKKNLSWTTEDV
+102 KKKNLSWTAEDV

-127 TWVEFRDREKQT
+127 TWQEFRDREKQT

-145 MAKNLNLEMKICDV
+145 MAKNLNLEMKISDV

-277 SRFETEKGWAHCV
+277 SRFETEKGWTHCV

-314 VNDIQEFLAIT
+314 VNDIQEFLAMT

-338 KNVEESKP
+338 KNAEDAKP
-346 DFADV
+346 DFTDV

-362 KEKKNKKRKRIKNN
+362 KEKQNKKRKRIKNN
-376 QNSGNEKVAANTNN
+376 TNSENDKVSANANN
-390 LKPQMA
+390 QRPQPA
-396 KQKQPNEAK
+396 KSKQPNERK
-405 DKANRPENKQGKNP
+405 DQANRPENKQGKNP

-430 IKNSNP
+430 NKNSNP
-436 NQNQQLQNQPK
+436 NQNQQQNQPK

-452 TQAKEQQVQ
+452 TKANEQQAQ

-474 NRNKQK
+474 NRNQQK
-480 RKPNKP
+480 RKPNNP
-486 SNNSQQNN
+486 NNNSQQN
-494 QTNQANQSTQQPK
+494 QANQSNQQPK
-507 KQPQQNNQNAE
+507 KQPQQNNNQPAEPKANASG
-518 QKPKTKD
+518 
-525 ENHTNNS
+525 ENTDNA

-542 SKKRFNRGP
+542 NKKRFNRGP
-551 KPNDTQQ
+551 KPDNTQQ

>member
-10 NGLPKGCNNNGAC
+10 SGLPKGCNNNGAC

-69 ISLNIGDVIAV
+69 ISLNIGEVIAV

-102 KKKNLSWTTEDV
+102 KKKNLSWTAEDV

-309 WYKFS
+309 WHKFS
-314 VNDIQEFLAIT
+314 VEDIQEFLAMS

-338 KNVEESKP
+338 KNVEETKP
-346 DFADV
+346 DFVDV

-362 KEKKNKKRKRIKNN
+362 KEKQNKKRKRIKKPTNSGTEKVSANANN
-376 QNSGNEKVAANTNN
+376 QR
-390 LKPQMA
+390 PQQA
-396 KQKQPNEAK
+396 KQKANEVKDQP
-405 DKANRPENKQGKNP
+405 NRPENKPGKNP

-430 IKNSNP
+430 NKNSNP
-436 NQNQQLQNQPK
+436 NQNQQNLPR

-452 TQAKEQQVQ
+452 TQAKDQQGL

-466 QKPQGNNR
+466 QKPEGNNR
-474 NRNKQK
+474 NRNQQK
-480 RKPNKP
+480 RKPNNP
-486 SNNSQQNN
+486 NSAN
-494 QTNQANQSTQQPK
+494 NQANQPNQQPK
-507 KQPQQNNQNAE
+507 KQPQQNNNQPAE
-518 QKPKTKD
+518 QK
-525 ENHTNNS
+525 TNASGEDQNNT

-542 SKKRFNRGP
+542 NKKRFNRGP
-551 KPNDTQQ
+551 KPDNTQE

>member
-10 NGLPKGCNNNGAC
+10 TSGLPKGCNNNGAC

-34 DWLSNMQLPNGQEKF
+34 DWLSNMKLPNGQQPF

-69 ISLNIGDVIAV
+69 ISLNVGDIIAV
-80 EGTPGHDIGVV
+80 EGNPGHDIGIV

-102 KKKNLSWTTEDV
+102 KKKNLSWEAEDI

-127 TWVEFRDREKQT
+127 TWQEFREREKQT
-139 MVDSRI
+139 MIDSRI

-205 AAKVGGIGS
+205 AAKIGGIGS

-265 YLDALNSFPSME
+265 YLDALNNFPSIE
-277 SRFETEKGWAHCV
+277 SKFETVNGMAQCV

-301 AYDKGGIV
+301 AYERGSV
-309 WYKFS
+309 LWYKFS
-314 VNDIQEFLAIT
+314 IEDVQDFLQQN
-325 AKGQKTEPLEDLA
+325 KEGSKTESLEELA
-338 KNVEESKP
+338 KNTIESKP
-346 DFADV
+346 TFGDG
-351 IGEDSLERFER
+351 IEEDSLERFER
-362 KEKKNKKRKRIKNN
+362 KEKPKRKRINKAKPNSNNKSKDNQTQTVNSSKSSPVEAKDNQSQQKKNPNNRKKRPQNQNANQNANQLNKTPQNKEGENVVRQNPEGQKQNPAKKKNPNQQRRNPNQQKTQQNQGQVAKDSVQNNTAQSGDNSQSNEQKPKNKNKKR
-376 QNSGNEKVAANTNN
+376 
-390 LKPQMA
+390 
-396 KQKQPNEAK
+396 
-405 DKANRPENKQGKNP
+405 
-419 NQSKKNNQNRP
+419 
-430 IKNSNP
+430 
-436 NQNQQLQNQPK
+436 
-447 EKQQP
+447 
-452 TQAKEQQVQ
+452 
-461 PNTDQ
+461 
-466 QKPQGNNR
+466 
-474 NRNKQK
+474 
-480 RKPNKP
+480 
-486 SNNSQQNN
+486 
-494 QTNQANQSTQQPK
+494 
-507 KQPQQNNQNAE
+507 
-518 QKPKTKD
+518 
-525 ENHTNNS
+525 
-532 QPNPNKSKNR
+532 
-542 SKKRFNRGP
+542 FYRGP
-551 KPNDTQQ
+551 KPDSSK